1 MVDFIMAVRSVKD
14 WSYGI
19 GTPTEENSFVVL
31 DQNELPQG
39 LEFYKKEE
47 YHAWHFFTIEEI
59 ISLLDRYNFYI
70 NDSIS
75 MEEPAG
81 IPSWYKG
88 NNSYWVLKATR
99 LNKPKLWRGMEVR
112 VK

>member
-59 ISLLDRYNFYI
+59 ISLLIDTIFILTIRYLWKNLLEFLV
-70 NDSIS
+70 
-75 MEEPAG
+75 G
-81 IPSWYKG
+81 IKVITLIGY
-88 NNSYWVLKATR
+88 
-99 LNKPKLWRGMEVR
+99 
-112 VK
+112 

>member
-1 MVDFIMAVRSVKD
+1 
-14 WSYGI
+14 
-19 GTPTEENSFVVL
+19 
-31 DQNELPQG
+31 
-39 LEFYKKEE
+39 
-47 YHAWHFFTIEEI
+47 
-59 ISLLDRYNFYI
+59 
-70 NDSIS
+70 